1 MPQAACILPPDK
13 VQAAFNTARIR
24 RVRIAAHTGR
34 TMIGIGIEY
43 EKTPFRRIIP
53 DRAALS
59 HRQCSLH
66 DYARRHRRREAGAD
80 AGPSQTRLSAN
91 ESPQRIRRGRRG
103 NVAAARRAERGGVR
117 TRGRRAARQNRCS
130 GNLFRR
136 LPNPRRRAPHHAPD
150 AGRAKMGAAAQHHH
164 ERNRNSPN
172 LPSSLHTSACAWTA
186 ATSARREPIWNCR

>member
-13 VQAAFNTARIR
+13 VQAVFDTARIR
-24 RVRIAAHTGR
+24 HVRIAAHTGE
-34 TMIGIGIEY
+34 TMIGIEY
-43 EKTPFRRIIP
+43 EKTHFHRVIP

-66 DYARRHRRREAGAD
+66 DHARRYRRREVGTD
-80 AGPSQTRLSAN
+80 AGPSQTRLSAH

-103 NVAAARRAERGGVR
+103 NVAAARCAERGGVR
-117 TRGRRAARQNRCS
+117 TCGRRAARQNRFS

-136 LPNPRRRAPHHAPD
+136 LPNPRRRAPHHASD

-164 ERNRNSPN
+164 ERNRNAPIR
-172 LPSSLHTSACAWTA
+172 PICPSACAWKV
-186 ATSARREPIWNCR
+186 ATSARRKPIWNCR